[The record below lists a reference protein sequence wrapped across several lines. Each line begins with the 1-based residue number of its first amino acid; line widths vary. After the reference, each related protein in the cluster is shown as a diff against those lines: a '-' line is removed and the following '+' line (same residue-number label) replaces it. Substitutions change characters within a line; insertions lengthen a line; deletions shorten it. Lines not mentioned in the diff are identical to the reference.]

1 MSLLNFS
8 GDSDHRQGEKKTLR
22 LLFGIGALVGVIALG
37 STLAASI
44 NLNGGGPVEF
54 GQGVTQTTS
63 CDSEILVTPYS
74 SFVNGDPGEFM
85 FTSLRLEG
93 VDTTSGSGS
102 NEGCA
107 GKTFA
112 IKLYAEEGYQ
122 FPPSYEISVDSD
134 GVFSSPSGDTDG
146 TLEGNEN
153 SSVTL
158 TFDESL
164 IDAELVYRITIESSS
179 TQAAPAGYEVGDIGP
194 GGGKIFYV
202 DANGFNCGPLFNETG
217 SPTQGKCNYLE
228 AAPNTWNGNSGDPA
242 VVFCDVIPPTI
253 TTIDD
258 LGAGFSNSISML
270 SACSSGAA
278 NLVETYNLSNG
289 GGKSDWF
296 LGSRIEMAQLHAA
309 KDVVGGWQ
317 DGDDVAYWMS
327 ANHSGETALVFRI
340 SPGSEFDGLI
350 EAKSAPR
357 YVRPIRAF

>member
-8 GDSDHRQGEKKTLR
+8 GESNYRQGEKKTLR
-22 LLFGIGALVGVIALG
+22 LLFGIGALVGTIALG

-107 GKTFA
+107 GKTFT
-112 IKLYAEEGYQ
+112 IKLYEEEGYQ
-122 FPPSYEISVDSD
+122 FPPSYEISVDSE
-134 GVFSSPSGDTDG
+134 GVFSSPNGDTDG

-179 TQAAPAGYEVGDIGP
+179 TQASPAGYEVGDIGP

-228 AAPNTWNGNSGDPA
+228 AAPNTWNGGTNDPA
-242 VVFCDVIPPTI
+242 VDFCNVYSEIM
-253 TTIDD
+253 TIDN
-258 LGAGFSNSISML
+258 LGAGFSNSIAML

-296 LGSRIEMAQLHAA
+296 LGSRNEMAQLHAA

-317 DGDDVAYWMS
+317 DDGDVAYWMS
-327 ANHSGETALVFRI
+327 ANHADDRALVFRI
-340 SPGSEFDGLI
+340 FPGSGFDGLI
-350 EAKSAPR
+350 EDKSAPR

>member
-1 MSLLNFS
+1 
-8 GDSDHRQGEKKTLR
+8 
-22 LLFGIGALVGVIALG
+22 
-37 STLAASI
+37 
-44 NLNGGGPVEF
+44 
-54 GQGVTQTTS
+54 
-63 CDSEILVTPYS
+63 VTPYS

-107 GKTFA
+107 GKTFT

-194 GGGKIFYV
+194 GGGIVFYV

-228 AAPNTWNGNSGDPA
+228 AAPNTWNGGTNDPA
-242 VVFCDVIPPTI
+242 VDFCNVYSEIM
-253 TTIDD
+253 TIDD
-258 LGAGFSNSISML
+258 LGAGLRNSIAML

-296 LGSRIEMAQLHAA
+296 LGSRNEMAQLHAA

-317 DGDDVAYWMS
+317 VGDEVAYWMS
-327 ANHSGETALVFRI
+327 ANHDGDRALVFRI
-340 SPGSEFDGLI
+340 FPGSGFDGLI
-350 EAKSAPR
+350 EDKFASR

>member
-1 MSLLNFS
+1 VSLLNFS
-8 GDSDHRQGEKKTLR
+8 GDSDHRHGEKKTLR

-107 GKTFA
+107 GKTFT
-112 IKLYAEEGYQ
+112 IKLYDEEGDLIGT
-122 FPPSYEISVDSD
+122 SITILVLENGD
-134 GVFSSPSGDTDG
+134 FSSLDGEVLQSGAEATNRTASFG
-146 TLEGNEN
+146 FLSPTL
-153 SSVTL
+153 SAS
-158 TFDESL
+158 D
-164 IDAELVYRITIESSS
+164 VYRITIESSS
-179 TQAAPAGYEVGDIGP
+179 TQASPAGYEVGDIGP
-194 GGGKIFYV
+194 GGGIVFYV

-228 AAPNTWNGNSGDPA
+228 AAPNTWNDGTNDPA
-242 VVFCDVIPPTI
+242 VDFCNVYSEIM
-253 TTIDD
+253 TIDD
-258 LGAGFSNSISML
+258 LGAGLRNSITML

-278 NLVETYNLSNG
+278 NLVETYNVSNG

-296 LGSRIEMAQLHAA
+296 LGSRNEMAQLHAA

-317 DGDDVAYWMS
+317 DVGDVAYWMS
-327 ANHSGETALVFRI
+327 ANHNDDRALVFRI
-340 SPGSEFDGLI
+340 FPGSGFDGLI
-350 EAKSAPR
+350 EDKFASR

>member
-1 MSLLNFS
+1 VSLLNFS

-44 NLNGGGPVEF
+44 NLNSGGPVEF

-112 IKLYAEEGYQ
+112 IKLYEEEGYQ
-122 FPPSYEISVDSD
+122 FPQSYEISVDSD

-179 TQAAPAGYEVGDIGP
+179 TQAVPSSYEVGDVGP

-228 AAPNTWNGNSGDPA
+228 AAPNTWNGGTNDPA
-242 VVFCDVIPPTI
+242 VDFCNVYSEIM
-253 TTIDD
+253 TIDD
-258 LGAGFSNSISML
+258 LGAGLRNSIAML
-270 SACSSGAA
+270 SACSYTAA
-278 NLVETYNLSNG
+278 NMVETYNLSNG

-296 LGSRIEMAQLHAA
+296 LGSRNEMAQLHAA

-317 DGDDVAYWMS
+317 VGDDVAYWMS
-327 ANHSGETALVFRI
+327 ANHNDDRALVFRI
-340 SPGSEFDGLI
+340 FPGSEFDGLI
-350 EAKSAPR
+350 EDKFAPR

>member
-1 MSLLNFS
+1 VSLLNFS
-8 GDSDHRQGEKKTLR
+8 GDSNHRQGEKKTLR
-22 LLFGIGALVGVIALG
+22 LLFGIGALVGTIALG

-44 NLNGGGPVEF
+44 NLNNGGPVEF

-107 GKTFA
+107 GKTFT
-112 IKLYAEEGYQ
+112 IKLYDEEGYQ
-122 FPPSYEISVDSD
+122 FPPSYEISVDSN

-146 TLEGNEN
+146 PLEGNEN

-217 SPTQGKCNYLE
+217 SPTQEKCNYLE
-228 AAPNTWNGNSGDPA
+228 AAPNTWNGGTNDPA
-242 VVFCDVIPPTI
+242 VDFCNVYSEIM
-253 TTIDD
+253 TIDD
-258 LGAGFSNSISML
+258 LGAGLRNSIAML

-296 LGSRIEMAQLHAA
+296 VGSRNEMALLHAA
-309 KDVVGGWQ
+309 KAVVGGWQ
-317 DGDDVAYWMS
+317 VGGDVAYWMS
-327 ANHSGETALVFRI
+327 ANHTVDTALVFRI
-340 SPGSEFDGLI
+340 LPGSEFDGLI
-350 EAKSAPR
+350 EYKFASR